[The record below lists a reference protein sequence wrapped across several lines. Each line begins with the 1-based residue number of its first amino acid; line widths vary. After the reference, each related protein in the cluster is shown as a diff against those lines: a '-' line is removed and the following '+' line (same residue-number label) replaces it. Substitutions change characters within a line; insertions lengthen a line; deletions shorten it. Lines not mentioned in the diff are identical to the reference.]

1 MPKVTHVKKSFS
13 FLLGKLWLRLP
24 NKNIPKETHVR
35 KSFSFLLWKLQL
47 TLHNKKIPNETHVEN
62 SFSFL
67 LIPKLTCFIFRKCLT
82 TFLQGY
88 TVQGYGLWIM
98 EVYGFSPERVFC
110 WSRNLH
116 ALENVSR
123 HSLQGYVCTSI
134 WLLSWMS
141 LLLILKPTCF
151 RKCLMTYFTGI
162 CLQKMASPEKGF
174 SPKMT
179 SPLKMVSPQKLLQK
193 HLCWI
198 SMYIKWF
205 R

>member
-88 TVQGYGLWIM
+88 VCDILYKDMDLSVTY
-98 EVYGFSPERVFC
+98 
-110 WSRNLH
+110 
-116 ALENVSR
+116 
-123 HSLQGYVCTSI
+123 CTSI
-134 WLLSWMS
+134 WLLSWKS
-141 LLLILKPTCF
+141 LLLIPKPTCF
-151 RKCLMTYFTGI
+151 RKCLTTFFTGI
-162 CLQKMASPEKGF
+162 CLYKYLAS
-174 SPKMT
+174 
-179 SPLKMVSPQKLLQK
+179 LLNE
-193 HLCWI
+193 
-198 SMYIKWF
+198 SF
-205 R
+205 VDS